1 MKLFVQFCTLII
13 ETEIIKMNLSKFIKI
28 TILTTAL
35 ALFMTA
41 CGSSKAESNAENAN
55 KNNETQIVEVTTE
68 SAILRDVPS
77 YFEAT
82 GSLASDA
89 QTDVAPTVAGKII
102 EVNFDV
108 GSYVNKGDVLVRL
121 DPRDAQIRLEQAQSQ
136 AGQARAQV
144 DQARATVKQA
154 EAAVEQARANMRQQQ
169 IRLGLTE
176 GSTFDINKFSQ
187 VMATKAQLD
196 LAEKELKRAERL
208 LETGDVSRSFYDQK
222 LALRNQLLGQIEES
236 KSNAA
241 VAIKAIQ
248 TAMEG
253 VKTAQA
259 QVGIAKA
266 NVGSAQAAYNTAQ
279 TTIDQARKF
288 VSDTAIYAPI
298 SGYISERVADLGEY
312 TNPNAPNTK
321 IATILRTSILRLRVD
336 VPEQNIDK
344 VSIGQGVSLKVS
356 AYPDRNFA
364 GTIVRILPAV
374 NTTSRTL
381 TVEAEVESGGV
392 LKPGLFATTRIAQ
405 SKPEP
410 TILIPN
416 IAVRTDGGVTKVF
429 VIQDGRAMEKLVQVG
444 DTENDLIQIKSGVKE
459 NEKVA
464 VSNVEQL
471 FDGVSVR
478 Q

>member
-1 MKLFVQFCTLII
+1 MKAI
-13 ETEIIKMNLSKFIKI
+13 KFILLAI
-28 TILTTAL
+28 IVTSL
-35 ALFMTA
+35 ALFLTA
-41 CGSSKAESNAENAN
+41 CGSSKAETNAANAN
-55 KNNETQIVEVTTE
+55 KSNETQIVDVTTAN
-68 SAILRDVPS
+68 AILREIPS

-82 GSLASDA
+82 GTLTSDA

-108 GSYVNKGDVLVRL
+108 GSYVNRGDVLVRL
-121 DPRDAQIRLEQAQSQ
+121 DPRDAQIRLEQAESQ

-144 DQARATVKQA
+144 EQARAGVKQA

-187 VMATKAQLD
+187 VLSVRAQLE
-196 LAEKELKRAERL
+196 LAEKELRRAEKL
-208 LETGDVSRSFYDQK
+208 LETGDVSRSFYDQR
-222 LALRNQLLGQIEES
+222 LAQRNQLLGQLEEA

-259 QVGIAKA
+259 QVGIAQA
-266 NVGSAQAAYNTAQ
+266 NVGTAQAAYNTSQ

-298 SGYISERVADLGEY
+298 SGYVSERVADLGEY
-312 TNPNAPNTK
+312 TNPSAPNTK
-321 IATILRTSILRLRVD
+321 IATIMRTSILRLRVD
-336 VPEQNIDK
+336 VPEQNIGK

-364 GTIVRILPAV
+364 GTISRILPAV

-392 LKPGLFATTRIAQ
+392 LKPGLFATARIAQ

-410 TILIPN
+410 AVLIPA

-429 VIQDGRAMEKLVQVG
+429 VIEEGRAKEKLIQLG
-444 DTENDLIQIKSGVKE
+444 EAENDLIQVKQGLKE

-464 VSNVEQL
+464 VTNVQQL
-471 FDGVSVR
+471 FDGVTVR

>member
-1 MKLFVQFCTLII
+1 MKTI
-13 ETEIIKMNLSKFIKI
+13 KFIFFAI
-28 TILTTAL
+28 ILTSFAL
-35 ALFMTA
+35 ILAG
-41 CGSSKAESNAENAN
+41 CGSSKAETNAN
-55 KNNETQIVEVTTE
+55 RKNNETQVVEVTTAN
-68 SAILRDVPS
+68 AILRDMPS

-82 GSLASDA
+82 GTLASDA

-108 GSYVNKGDVLVRL
+108 GTYVNRGDVLVRL
-121 DPRDAQIRLEQAQSQ
+121 DPRDAQIRLEQAESQ

-144 DQARATVKQA
+144 EQAKAAVKQA

-169 IRLGLTE
+169 TRLGLTE
-176 GSTFDINKFSQ
+176 GYNFDINKFSQ
-187 VMATKAQLD
+187 VISVRAQLD
-196 LAEKELKRAERL
+196 LAEKELRRAERL
-208 LETGDVSRSFYDQK
+208 LETGDVSRAFYDQR
-222 LALRNQLLGQIEES
+222 LAQRNQLLGQLEEA

-241 VAIKAIQ
+241 VAVRAIQ

-259 QVGIAKA
+259 QVGIAQA
-266 NVGSAQAAYNTAQ
+266 NVGTAQAAYNTAL
-279 TTIDQARKF
+279 TNIDQARKL
-288 VSDTAIYAPI
+288 VNDTAIYAPI
-298 SGYISERVADLGEY
+298 SGYVSERVADLGEY

-336 VPEQNIDK
+336 VPEQNIGK
-344 VSIGQGVSLKVS
+344 VEVGQGVSLKVS

-364 GTIVRILPAV
+364 GTITRILPAV
-374 NTTSRTL
+374 NVNSRTL

-392 LKPGLFATTRIAQ
+392 LKPGLFATARIVQ

-410 TILIPN
+410 AILIPA

-429 VIQDGRAMEKLVQVG
+429 VIEEGRAKEKLIQLG
-444 DTENDLIQIKSGVKE
+444 ETENDLIQVKQGLKE

-471 FDGVSVR
+471 FDGVTIS